1 MVTPPSPRLTSLAL
15 LASRVSADLHRLPR
29 LKHLDVSR
37 NALSALPDGLTKCVA
52 LEKLLC
58 HRNELAGFPA
68 DMGQLRQ
75 LKVLDASHNRLV
87 PAGLPASLE
96 MLANLE
102 ELNLLFNDGLQAAD
116 FAPGPRTKRLVEK
129 RANFASKLARREII
143 ARALGVQTRVAV
155 KERLLSEVQLP

>member
-1 MVTPPSPRLTSLAL
+1 
-15 LASRVSADLHRLPR
+15 
-29 LKHLDVSR
+29 
-37 NALSALPDGLTKCVA
+37 
-52 LEKLLC
+52 
-58 HRNELAGFPA
+58 
-68 DMGQLRQ
+68 MGQLRQ

-102 ELNLLFNDGLQAAD
+102 ELNLLFNVGLQAAD

-155 KERLLSEVQLP
+155 KERLLAEVQPP